1 MAAMMMQPK
10 NHLIAFCFIVLAG
23 FVLASSAA
31 QAEEPPETAPAPIY
45 VDLPNLAAPV
55 MKGRRVT
62 KYLVL
67 TLKMELAPDAD
78 PEAANSKI
86 PRLQDAFLRETYLI
100 ARENKSS
107 GDVDVLA
114 LRDRLLKLAQQMI
127 GEDVVTGLLFVRTQS
142 VRA

>member
-1 MAAMMMQPK
+1 MAAMKSPPK
-10 NHLIAFCFIVLAG
+10 NHLIAFCILVLTGFFLAG
-23 FVLASSAA
+23 SPAR
-31 QAEEPPETAPAPIY
+31 AEEPAETAPAPIY
-45 VDLPNLAAPV
+45 IDLPNLAAPV

-62 KYLVL
+62 KYLLL

-78 PEAANSKI
+78 PEAANGKI

-107 GDVDVLA
+107 GNVDVLT
-114 LRDRLLKLAQQMI
+114 LRDRLLEIAQQMM
-127 GEDVVTGLLFVRTQS
+127 GEGTVTGLLFVRTQS